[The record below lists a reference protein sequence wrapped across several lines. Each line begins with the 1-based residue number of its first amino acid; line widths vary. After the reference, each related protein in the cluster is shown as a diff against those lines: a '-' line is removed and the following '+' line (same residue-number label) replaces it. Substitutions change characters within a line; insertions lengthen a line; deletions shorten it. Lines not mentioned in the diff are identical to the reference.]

1 MLPCRT
7 DLILYKQVLFASEK
21 RNLYKKKKKK
31 NHKNMKNLKLFF
43 LVGLNFVKTWISPQC
58 LNYRKLLRAWTAP
71 KPTSSPTLIL
81 KV

>member
-21 RNLYKKKKKK
+21 RNIYKKKK

-43 LVGLNFVKTWISPQC
+43 VFVFFFK
-58 LNYRKLLRAWTAP
+58 
-71 KPTSSPTLIL
+71 
-81 KV
+81 

>member
-21 RNLYKKKKKK
+21 RNIYKKKKK

-43 LVGLNFVKTWISPQC
+43 FFFFK
-58 LNYRKLLRAWTAP
+58 
-71 KPTSSPTLIL
+71 
-81 KV
+81 

>member
-21 RNLYKKKKKK
+21 RNIYKKKKK

-43 LVGLNFVKTWISPQC
+43 FF
-58 LNYRKLLRAWTAP
+58 
-71 KPTSSPTLIL
+71 
-81 KV
+81 